1 MQIDKNN
8 WQIKVN
14 EENREELEDYFIPK
28 SSFLYFRLVINNW
41 YGYIDG
47 EMIAE
52 NDRTPYL
59 KCIDIYQ
66 FRKYILGKDDSKF
79 KVGDKVKI
87 IDYPSVNLK
96 FLLNTKHIV
105 SKVFDDGTYLISGY
119 KILEQLLH
127 LVIGNDPK
135 FKKGDKVR
143 IGDSDR
149 VYIVKSIGFNEYGIY
164 YCFECGSCATEN
176 ILCLVPQKI
185 IGYKAP
191 FDMWDKHVKE
201 GDTLVLYPGDVY
213 SLSKGHEYDFVIPKE
228 VVEAFFI
235 PVYEEEEKVIELHG
249 WKVTKDKI
257 LNIEGRDCRGL
268 IFKCFKEY
276 SEIIKAYEELN
287 K

>member
-1 MQIDKNN
+1 MVDKYKVKVGDVLFDNKNKKYVTITEIDLTSYLCLGYKDTDMSYWMGAASTYDYKCKYKNIMQIDKNN

-66 FRKYILGKDDSKF
+66 FRKYILGK
-79 KVGDKVKI
+79 
-87 IDYPSVNLK
+87 
-96 FLLNTKHIV
+96 
-105 SKVFDDGTYLISGY
+105 
-119 KILEQLLH
+119 E
-127 LVIGNDPK
+127 
-135 FKKGDKVR
+135 
-143 IGDSDR
+143 DR
-149 VYIVKSIGFNEYGIY
+149 
-164 YCFECGSCATEN
+164 
-176 ILCLVPQKI
+176 KI

-191 FDMWDKHVKE
+191 FDMGNGEIKE
-201 GDTLVLYPGDVY
+201 GDVFIIDLEETDDWYIRKFDRSFG
-213 SLSKGHEYDFVIPKE
+213 FPKE
-228 VVEAFFI
+228 LVESYFI

-249 WKVTKDKI
+249 YRISKDKI
-257 LNIEGRDCRGL
+257 TICDGNINIEIED
-268 IFKCFKEY
+268 FKYLTNIRNEVL
-276 SEIIKAYEELN
+276 KAYEELN